1 MSNEQVEENFVKGV
15 QALSNGHLYLALVCF
30 EQAIQL
36 ERSPSCCSY
45 LAFCQAKARGQFAE
59 AIRLCEEALDRDPGN
74 YVHYLNLGRVYI
86 LAGQRDKAI
95 NVLRQGLQFEN
106 ADDIVRELVSLG
118 TRKPPVIQSL
128 NREHPLNKICG
139 IMMKKLGY
147 R

>member
-1 MSNEQVEENFVKGV
+1 MSIPQAEENFTKGV
-15 QALSNGHLYLALVCF
+15 QALSNGHLYLALDCF

-36 ERSPSCCSY
+36 ERSPLCCSY
-45 LAFCQAKARGQFAE
+45 LAFCLAQARGQFAE
-59 AIRLCEEALDRDPGN
+59 AVSLCEESLDKDPGN
-74 YVHYLNLGRVYI
+74 SVHYLNLGRVYTM
-86 LAGQRDKAI
+86 AGQREKAI
-95 NVLRQGLQFEN
+95 NVFRQGLQFEN
-106 ADDIVRELVSLG
+106 ADDIVRELVTLG